1 MACIGVTFD
10 SIVEHVKTSC
20 RVIIRND
27 AHELMSKFNKNSQA
41 ETECDTT
48 LSGDVD
54 TVDGGAVNL
63 TNPYGGWSMQDESP
77 DESGVDVN
85 EGETSSISSSNGTFR
100 KITHCTLR
108 YYRSVLSK

>member
-1 MACIGVTFD
+1 
-10 SIVEHVKTSC
+10 
-20 RVIIRND
+20 
-27 AHELMSKFNKNSQA
+27 MSKFNKNSQA

-100 KITHCTLR
+100 KITHCTLD
-108 YYRSVLSK
+108 YYSLEHLHPFIFLLTRAVKRSTGVSFILVPLAQI

>member
-1 MACIGVTFD
+1 
-10 SIVEHVKTSC
+10 
-20 RVIIRND
+20 
-27 AHELMSKFNKNSQA
+27 MSKFNKNSQA

-63 TNPYGGWSMQDESP
+63 TNSYGGWSMQDESP

>member
-1 MACIGVTFD
+1 M
-10 SIVEHVKTSC
+10 
-20 RVIIRND
+20 IIRND

-48 LSGDVD
+48 LTGDAD
-54 TVDGGAVNL
+54 TVDSGAVNL

-85 EGETSSISSSNGTFR
+85 EGETSSISSSNGTLHSR
-100 KITHCTLR
+100 IL
-108 YYRSVLSK
+108 YYILLLHVIRFTYKGL